1 MRVLSRIRQSRAKIA
16 TAVSALLIAVMAAGI
31 GFAPAASASAGTTA
45 ARPASVTA
53 GAVTA
58 GTVRSAATVKP
69 DEEVTY
75 YGGKYSTITECI
87 DSLDEIRTNP
97 NFAGGECIY
106 SDGAYYLYYTLDL
119 PVCGV
124 VIAARTD
131 VIAGK
136 VAEPAC

>member
-16 TAVSALLIAVMAAGI
+16 TAVSAALIALMAAGI
-31 GFAPAASASAGTTA
+31 GFAPAASASTSTTV

-53 GAVTA
+53 G
-58 GTVRSAATVKP
+58 TVKP

-75 YGGKYSTITECI
+75 YGGKYSSITECI

-97 NFAGGECIY
+97 YFAGGECIY

-119 PVCGV
+119 PVCD

-131 VIAGK
+131 IIAGK